1 MAPCVHGPR
10 AQARSLDSALG
21 IREKIRIRV
30 LTPVSDFKGLPY
42 LLRQGELLR
51 LREPQKWILRPIW
64 GLGRDRYV
72 FASYHPCL
80 LVTTPEVLISGHIV
94 IPS

>member
-1 MAPCVHGPR
+1 MIGLHALYFRLHDAELNFDRSTEVGELGGSAAQGQDCALATWYVERQAPAC
-10 AQARSLDSALG
+10 
-21 IREKIRIRV
+21 EFTV

-64 GLGRDRYV
+64 GLGG
-72 FASYHPCL
+72 C
-80 LVTTPEVLISGHIV
+80 T
-94 IPS
+94 